1 MDNYKA
7 YKQHQHLQQQEP
19 FDAIIETDVHYLHTS
34 IFFNSLKD
42 FFNFFIT
49 WKHFFLLG
57 NIYATRGEI

>member
-1 MDNYKA
+1 MDNSKA

-42 FFNFFIT
+42 FFNFFIS
-49 WKHFFLLG
+49 WKHFFLLS
-57 NIYATRGEI
+57 